1 MRRVMNRNLRTRL
14 VSICAL
20 ASMTFLAAC
29 SSSDDKGVAG
39 GASGD
44 AGIVAIKDL
53 DVAGVAQKGPF
64 IKGSSVTVQ
73 GMDCKTLKFTDEFF
87 EGTVKSDKG
96 DFTFD
101 DVTLSSTCA
110 LFEVTG
116 YYLNE
121 VTGEKSSEKLT
132 LRTLTNLKDRNSVN
146 VNVLTSL
153 EYGRVMNLVAG
164 KETSFAD
171 AKKQAEKEVLAA
183 FDVEGV
189 SSKFEDLNVFE
200 KGNDGAALLA
210 VSVMVLANVNDAEI
224 SERLEEYSTA
234 IAKNGSLDKGSK
246 AEMVDWATSAAANG
260 TLDSIRKNIES
271 WGYADEVPAFES
283 IISAVKSS
291 SDDST
296 GSSTGASD
304 STRDSYLNPKIK
316 YDSIVDSRDGQVYKT
331 VKIGNQLWMA
341 QNLNYADSVKTPSLK
356 GKSWCYK
363 DSSEYCD
370 KYGRLYTWTAAMD
383 SVALATDSLNPR
395 DCGVHADNSYC
406 RLGDDVFQGICP
418 DGWHLPRKEEWE
430 ILIAE
435 TGDSSSAGKA
445 LKATSGW
452 NDFKDESG
460 NGDDVYGFSALPSGS
475 WNSYNKDFSDVG
487 DYAYFWS
494 SYSGG
499 VTSAYG
505 MGLLHKMDEA
515 LMGSDNISGGQ
526 AVRCI
531 KGAASISAGTL
542 TDERDG
548 QTYKTLKIGNQI
560 WMAENL
566 NYAYKSSDGLDSS
579 SFCYND
585 SLEYCE
591 KYGRLYT
598 WAAAVDSLALFS
610 QNCMGCGYESS
621 YSSFNNVV
629 RGVCPDG
636 WHLPTSTEWGTL
648 YESVGEIPSV
658 IQAKGYEK
666 WSNATNIY
674 SFSAIPAGNRYVGN
688 YQSLDVAAAFWSST
702 EESLDNPV
710 GNVTKNSY
718 AFTVT
723 SDEVNQKSAFYKH
736 YALSVRCVKD

>member
-1 MRRVMNRNLRTRL
+1 MRSSLCEKIRGGFVWAVFFAV
-14 VSICAL
+14 VSIVL
-20 ASMTFLAAC
+20 VAC
-29 SSSDDKGVAG
+29 SDDKSVAG
-39 GASGD
+39 GSTED
-44 AGIVAIKDL
+44 AGIIAIKNL
-53 DVAGVAQKGPF
+53 DVAGLTQKGPF
-64 IKGSSVTVQ
+64 VKGSAVTVQ
-73 GMDCKTLKFTDEFF
+73 GIDCKTLKFTDEFF

-132 LRTLTNLKDRNSVN
+132 LRTLTNLKDRNNVN

-153 EYGRVMNLVAG
+153 EYGRMMNLAAG
-164 KETSFAD
+164 KEMSFAD

-183 FDVEGV
+183 FNIEGE
-189 SSKFEDLNVFE
+189 SSKFEDLNIFE
-200 KGNDGAALLA
+200 KGDDNAALLA
-210 VSVMVLANVNDAEI
+210 VSVMVLANVNDTEI

-234 IAKNGSLDKGSK
+234 IAKNGSLDEGSK
-246 AEMVDWATSAAANG
+246 AKMVDWATSAAANG
-260 TLDSIRKNIES
+260 TLDFIRKNIES

-304 STRDSYLNPKIK
+304 STMDSYLNPKIK

-460 NGDDVYGFSALPSGS
+460 NGDDVYGFSALPSGR
-475 WNSYNKDFSDVG
+475 WVGYNKDFFDGG
-487 DYAYFWS
+487 DYAFFWS
-494 SYSGG
+494 SYLGG

-566 NYAYKSSDGLDSS
+566 NYAYKSSDGLDTS

-636 WHLPTSTEWGTL
+636 WHLPTSTEWGIL

-702 EESLDNPV
+702 EESLGNPV